1 VNISRRPNRES
12 NRLTASA
19 AWDSGLRRRAGPPPR
34 GSVRGV
40 PARGPHPP
48 ARGAAWFGGLLA
60 TDVAEASVDPAV
72 LDRGGWWAVV
82 ATFEE
87 QYRFWRFRDVRP
99 APLPPG
105 GRWHG
110 PSPSAW
116 STSLDRQ
123 AYVDGV
129 REIRRR
135 VREGAVYQVN
145 LCRVLSAPLPPDADP
160 WSLAGVLAEGNPAP
174 FAGVVDTPDLDGV
187 PAARLVSA
195 SPELFLAR
203 HGDVVRSS
211 PIKGTGVTA
220 ADLRSK
226 DEAENVMIVD
236 LVRNDLQRVCRPG
249 TVEVTAL
256 LVVEQHPGLVHLVS
270 TVEGDLSPGR
280 TAYDVLQATFPAG
293 TLSGAPKPR
302 AMEIIDKLEPVRRG
316 LYGGVVGYLDVAGD
330 MDFAIAIRTALLRD
344 GVAHVQAG
352 AGIVADSVP
361 EREDEECRNKAAAV
375 LRAVATASTLR
386 PAGGPAA
393 GGPPTV
399 GGPGRETQA

>member
-1 VNISRRPNRES
+1 M
-12 NRLTASA
+12 
-19 AWDSGLRRRAGPPPR
+19 
-34 GSVRGV
+34 RGV

-87 QYRFWRFRDVRP
+87 QYRLWRFRDVRS

-105 GRWHG
+105 GPWHG

-116 STSLDRQ
+116 RTSLDRQ

-145 LCRVLSAPLPPDADP
+145 LCRVLSAPLPPGSDP
-160 WSLAGVLAEGNPAP
+160 WSLAGVLAAGNPAP
-174 FAGVVDTPDLDGV
+174 FAGVVDVPDLDGV

-203 HGDVVRSS
+203 NGDVVTSS

-226 DEAENVMIVD
+226 DQAENVMIVD

-270 TVEGDLSPGR
+270 TVEGRLRPGAGWADLLAATMPPGS
-280 TAYDVLQATFPAG
+280 V
-293 TLSGAPKPR
+293 SGAPKSSALR
-302 AMEIIDKLEPVRRG
+302 AIADLEPVPRG
-316 LYGGVVGYLDVAGD
+316 PYCGAVGFVDAD
-330 MDFAIAIRTALLRD
+330 S
-344 GVAHVQAG
+344 GVARLAVGIRSFWWDGDELRFGTG
-352 AGIVADSVP
+352 AGITWGSDPDGEWVETELKARRLVGLASGVGSHGVEPQQDEDARPGVAESGSDG
-361 EREDEECRNKAAAV
+361 
-375 LRAVATASTLR
+375 TASAALPT
-386 PAGGPAA
+386 GGAD
-393 GGPPTV
+393 
-399 GGPGRETQA
+399 R